1 MKIILDFEEVKALVL
16 ARINADFVTSFDE
29 VSFDGYSQFKTATVC
44 VAAKPKPKP
53 KPEPQAPQVEAP
65 IRVVEASTE

>member
-29 VSFDGYSQFKTATVC
+29 VIFDGYSQFKTATVC
-44 VAAKPKPKP
+44 VAAKPKPVAIRNKLSAAEVA
-53 KPEPQAPQVEAP
+53 KLYEEPAE
-65 IRVVEASTE
+65 

>member
-29 VSFDGYSQFKTATVC
+29 VIFDGYSQFKTATVC
-44 VAAKPKPKP
+44 VAAKP

>member
-29 VSFDGYSQFKTATVC
+29 VIFDGYSQFKTATVC

-53 KPEPQAPQVEAP
+53 EPQAPQAEAP
-65 IRVVEASTE
+65 IRVVEASAE